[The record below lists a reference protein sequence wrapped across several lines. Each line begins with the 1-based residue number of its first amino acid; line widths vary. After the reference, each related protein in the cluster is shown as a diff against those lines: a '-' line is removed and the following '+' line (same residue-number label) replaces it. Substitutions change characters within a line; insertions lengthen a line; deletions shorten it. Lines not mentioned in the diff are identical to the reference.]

1 MVRLDHGDPPMT
13 MHLLPVYFNDL
24 KTRKKPRQAKSFGSL
39 PRVDM
44 AKLKHAQ
51 FIHKVTGGKKADRDV
66 LRSDWLNEYKSTM
79 QVDRSDYQSAG
90 MSSSSAPKPEAKVYT
105 GGNLK
110 GIATM
115 HKSNM
120 VPVFNSQDAE
130 DISKMRRG

>member
-1 MVRLDHGDPPMT
+1 MT

-24 KTRKKPRQAKSFGSL
+24 KTRKKPRQTKSFGSL
-39 PRVDM
+39 P
-44 AKLKHAQ
+44 HAQ
-51 FIHKVTGGKKADRDV
+51 FVHKVTGGKKADRDV